1 MKALLLK
8 LIKSPLF
15 WLIAAV
21 IVLGSV
27 CSVQSARLKEVKAE
41 ASRLE
46 DNQSALLGQ
55 IECYKTEN
63 GELAASVQAVTLKAD
78 ELSSLIPAYE
88 SELKQLR
95 IGLKNAKSLAH
106 LSTQTTAEIAAPLI
120 VRELKEDDAPAS
132 SGQVQSAPRD
142 SRDFSWSDEW
152 ISVSGKVYRDTV
164 ICSFVSRDSLT
175 LVAHYAKRKCI
186 FARWRKGKLVKYD
199 VVSANPHTEIAD
211 VEYIEVV
218 E

>member
-46 DNQSALLGQ
+46 DNQAALLGQ
-55 IECYKTEN
+55 IERYKTEN

-95 IGLKNAKSLAH
+95 IDLKNAKSLAR

-132 SGQVQSAPRD
+132 SESEQSAP
-142 SRDFSWSDEW
+142 RDFSWSDEW
-152 ISVSGKVYRDTV
+152 IAVSGKVYRDTV
-164 ICSFVSRDSLT
+164 VCSFVSRDSLT
-175 LVAHYAKRKCI
+175 LVAHYARRKCI

>member
-21 IVLGSV
+21 FVLGSV

-55 IECYKTEN
+55 IERYKTEN

-78 ELSSLIPAYE
+78 ELSALIPAYK
-88 SELKQLR
+88 SRLKQLR
-95 IGLKNAKSLAH
+95 IDLKNAKSLAH
-106 LSTQTTAEIAAPLI
+106 LSTQITAEIAAPLI
-120 VRELKEDDAPAS
+120 VKELKEDGAPAS
-132 SGQVQSAPRD
+132 SEQEQSAP
-142 SRDFSWSDEW
+142 RDFSWSDEW
-152 ISVSGKVYRDTV
+152 ITVSGKVYRDTV
-164 ICSFVSRDSLT
+164 VCSFVSRDSLT

-199 VVSANPHTEIAD
+199 VVSANPHTEIANL
-211 VEYIEVV
+211 EYIEVV